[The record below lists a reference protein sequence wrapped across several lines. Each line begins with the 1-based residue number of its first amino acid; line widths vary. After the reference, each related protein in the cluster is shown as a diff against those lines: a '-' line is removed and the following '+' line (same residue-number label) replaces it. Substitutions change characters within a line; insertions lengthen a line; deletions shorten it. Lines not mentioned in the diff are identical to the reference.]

1 MLSDDVRRGNFG
13 VAVFPLMKVEQEV
26 DEGPFQPS
34 SPTCVQKKARSAQL
48 GSSGKVDE
56 LQPFAKFYMV
66 VRRELEGSLLPM
78 HANLRIVGRIL
89 TQGDARVGKVGNHQ
103 QQGIP

>member
-1 MLSDDVRRGNFG
+1 M
-13 VAVFPLMKVEQEV
+13 FPLMEVEQEV
-26 DEGPFQPS
+26 DERPLQPS

-56 LQPFAKFYMV
+56 LEAFAKLDV
-66 VRRELEGSLLPM
+66 VAGRELEGGLQAM

-89 TQGDARVGKVGNHQ
+89 TQGDARVGQVGNHEQ
-103 QQGIP
+103 